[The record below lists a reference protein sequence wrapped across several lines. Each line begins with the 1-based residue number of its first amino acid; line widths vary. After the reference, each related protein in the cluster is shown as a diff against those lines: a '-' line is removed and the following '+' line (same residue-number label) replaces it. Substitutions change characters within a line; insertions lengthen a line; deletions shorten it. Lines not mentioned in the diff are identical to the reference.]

1 MTLTALSRSSG
12 IVRPVVNRVA
22 APNPD
27 AATAVASFKA
37 GSLAKAV
44 VIEDSAANIKNKWT
58 DLKALATAGKISSFK
73 IKDASKP
80 TISLTAADLAN
91 STALMGKIASVAFV
105 KVSDASGNIAAQF
118 ANLLAQASKI
128 SSIEQ
133 TGTKTTMALT
143 SAQLAAGASVL
154 AKIDSGNYTV
164 SLNDV
169 SAKTL
174 AAVNA
179 NAKVT
184 SFSFVDTSANIA
196 LQLPSLKT
204 ASKLQTITA
213 SGVPS
218 AITMTDA
225 NYLLYTG
232 TLAKITGSFSL
243 ALTGVAATNVASR
256 LENTKVTAVSVNDSS
271 SNVVKHLSALET
283 ASTKLKTIAL
293 TDVKPGL
300 SLSVAQMNSSAV
312 GKIISKYSLSVADS
326 SANIQANLD
335 KLNLKASIL
344 SGIKTTDTTRA
355 TLSVTAAQYKTYAAV
370 LAKTSGAAVSVKLSG
385 NYNPN
390 NVKTNTDGSF
400 AVTDAGVKYS
410 MKGVNFFEFNDFT
423 VFGNS
428 GDANVNALLS
438 GTTKQW
444 WFDNSAKGAKTS
456 DTLIK
461 PGLYAL
467 DEGSSKHTFTY
478 SFIKTLPATATQQDR
493 TGFAE
498 MNATQKAAVADAFT
512 YLSSLINVTFTE
524 SDSVDGDAD
533 INFGMNQQANSAGYA
548 NPPNASGAH
557 NVFLMLD
564 KDEPSNQSFAHGSY
578 GWETLVHEIGHTLGL
593 KHPGNYNAGGGGA
606 AGPYLPKTTD
616 TRRYSVMS
624 YNQPADAM
632 HVTSTISGNG
642 WSASA
647 ASLNP
652 STLMTYDVTALQ
664 YLYGKSKSTTN
675 LGSYQTLSFDA
686 NWKGFQSIYTPGGGI
701 LNMSSVTKSN
711 IVDLRPGAYSSINT
725 LATDLTTY
733 INSVTNNKALQSYLK
748 TNQSYLGY
756 NNVSINYGSYFDAV
770 VGGTANDAVFVDPT
784 AILTDQDIDGGS
796 GNDVVYLAG
805 ASTDWTL
812 DSWDGSIDKEG
823 TASNGSGDKKVVV
836 NLKNIENI
844 KYYSAS
850 TYTPLHSA
858 LDLLA

>member
-1 MTLTALSRSSG
+1 MTPTALSRSSA
-12 IVRPVVNRVA
+12 IVRPVVYRA
-22 APNPD
+22 ATPNPD

-44 VIEDSAANIKNKWT
+44 VIEDSAANIKAKWT

-91 STALMGKIASVAFV
+91 STALMGKISSVAFV
-105 KVSDASGNIAAQF
+105 KVSDTSANIALKF
-118 ANLLAQASKI
+118 ADLLVQGSKI
-128 SSIEQ
+128 NSIEQ
-133 TGTKTTMALT
+133 TGTKAALALT
-143 SAQLAAGASVL
+143 SAQFAAGASVL
-154 AKIDSGNYTV
+154 GKIDSGNYTV

-184 SFSFVDTSANIA
+184 SFNFVDTSANIA

-204 ASKLQTITA
+204 ASKLQNITA

-218 AITMTDA
+218 AITLTDA
-225 NYLLYTG
+225 NYLLYTS
-232 TLAKITGSFSL
+232 TLAKITGSYSL
-243 ALTGVAATNVASR
+243 ALTGVAATNVATR

-271 SNVVKHLSALET
+271 SNVVTQLAALET

-312 GKIISKYSLSVADS
+312 GKIISKYTLSVADT

-335 KLNLKASIL
+335 KLNLKASVL
-344 SGIKTTDTTRA
+344 SGIKTTDTSRA
-355 TLSVTAAQYKTYAAV
+355 TLTVTAAQYKTYAAV
-370 LAKTSGAAVSVKLSG
+370 LAKTSGAAVSVKLSD

-400 AVTDAGVKYS
+400 AVTEADVKYS
-410 MKGVNFFEFNDFT
+410 MKGVNFFEFDDFT
-423 VFGNS
+423 VFGDS

-444 WFDNSAKGAKTS
+444 WFDSSAKGAKTS

-478 SFIKTLPATATQQDR
+478 SFIQTLPATATQQDR

-512 YLSSLINVTFTE
+512 YLSSLINVTFTN
-524 SDSVDGDAD
+524 SGATDGSAD
-533 INFGMNQQANSAGYA
+533 INFGTNQQANSAGYA

-564 KDEPSNQSFAHGSY
+564 KDEPTNLSFAHGSY
-578 GWETLVHEIGHTLGL
+578 GWETLIHEIGHTLGL

-616 TRRYSVMS
+616 TRRNSVMS

-632 HVTSTISGNG
+632 HVTITDIG
-642 WSASA
+642 ASA
-647 ASLNP
+647 ASFNP

-664 YLYGKSKSTTN
+664 YLYGKSKSPN

-686 NWKGFQSIYTPGGGI
+686 NWKGFQSTYTPEGGT
-701 LNMSSVTKSN
+701 LDMSSVTKSN

-725 LATDLTTY
+725 LATDIKTYLTT
-733 INSVTNNKALQSYLK
+733 VPQGLQSYVK
-748 TNQSYLGY
+748 TYQSYLGY

-770 VGGTANDAVFVDPT
+770 VGGTANDAVFVDPS
-784 AILTDQDIDGGS
+784 AIVTDQDIDGGS
-796 GNDVVYLAG
+796 GSDVVYLAG
-805 ASTDWTL
+805 TAADWTL
-812 DSWDGSIDKEG
+812 DSWDGSTDKDA

-836 NLKNIENI
+836 NLKNIELI

>member
-1 MTLTALSRSSG
+1 MTPTALSRSSA
-12 IVRPVVNRVA
+12 IVRPVVYRA
-22 APNPD
+22 ATPNPD

-44 VIEDSAANIKNKWT
+44 VIEDSAANIKAKWT

-91 STALMGKIASVAFV
+91 STALMGKISSVAFV
-105 KVSDASGNIAAQF
+105 KVSDTSANIALKF
-118 ANLLAQASKI
+118 ADLLVQGSKI
-128 SSIEQ
+128 NSIEQ
-133 TGTKTTMALT
+133 TGTKAALALT
-143 SAQLAAGASVL
+143 SAQFAAGASVL
-154 AKIDSGNYTV
+154 GKIDSGNYTV

-184 SFSFVDTSANIA
+184 SFNFVDTSANIA

-204 ASKLQTITA
+204 ASKLQNITA

-218 AITMTDA
+218 AITLTDA
-225 NYLLYTG
+225 NYLLYTS
-232 TLAKITGSFSL
+232 TLAKITGSYSL
-243 ALTGVAATNVASR
+243 ALTGVAATNVATR

-271 SNVVKHLSALET
+271 SNVVTQLAALET

-312 GKIISKYSLSVADS
+312 GKIISKYTLSVADT

-335 KLNLKASIL
+335 KLNLKASVL
-344 SGIKTTDTTRA
+344 SGIKTTDTSRA
-355 TLSVTAAQYKTYAAV
+355 TLTVTAAQYKTYAAV
-370 LAKTSGAAVSVKLSG
+370 LAKTSGAAVSVKLSD

-400 AVTDAGVKYS
+400 AVTEADVKYS
-410 MKGVNFFEFNDFT
+410 MKGVNFFEFDDFT
-423 VFGNS
+423 VFGDS

-444 WFDNSAKGAKTS
+444 WFDSSAKGAKTS

-478 SFIKTLPATATQQDR
+478 SFIQTLPATATQQDR

-512 YLSSLINVTFTE
+512 YLSSLINVTFTN
-524 SDSVDGDAD
+524 SGATDGSAD
-533 INFGMNQQANSAGYA
+533 INFGTNQQANSAGYA

-564 KDEPSNQSFAHGSY
+564 KDEPTNLSFAHGSY
-578 GWETLVHEIGHTLGL
+578 GWETLIHEIGHTLGL

-616 TRRYSVMS
+616 TRRNSVMS

-632 HVTSTISGNG
+632 HVTITDIG
-642 WSASA
+642 ASA
-647 ASLNP
+647 ASFNP

-664 YLYGKSKSTTN
+664 YLYGKSKSPTN

-686 NWKGFQSIYTPGGGI
+686 NWKGFQSTYTPEGGT
-701 LNMSSVTKSN
+701 LDMSSVTKSN

-725 LATDLTTY
+725 LATDIKTYLTT
-733 INSVTNNKALQSYLK
+733 VPQGLQSYVK
-748 TNQSYLGY
+748 TYQSYLGY

-770 VGGTANDAVFVDPT
+770 VGGTANDAVFVDPS
-784 AILTDQDIDGGS
+784 AIVTDQNIDGGS
-796 GNDVVYLAG
+796 GSDVVYLAG
-805 ASTDWTL
+805 TAADWAL
-812 DSWDGSIDKEG
+812 DSWDGSTDKDA

-836 NLKNIENI
+836 NLKNIELI